1 MTMLEPFVGFKVVRK
16 RLCVVQGVI
25 QGVIQRLVLRELS
38 LCQVCLEE

>member
-1 MTMLEPFVGFKVVRK
+1 MVEPFVGVMVVRR
-16 RLCVVQGVI
+16 RLCVDQGVI